1 MKPKH
6 LQIAVSPDHS
16 FSVGQHKFP
25 NINNRWHY
33 HAEVELIQIHKGQGT
48 QFIGDNIS
56 RFESGNIV
64 LVGSNLPHF
73 WQFDKPEKK
82 FLKASG
88 AVSTVVH
95 FFENFWGDRFLNLPE
110 TKLIKSVLE
119 KAKRGISVDGKDA
132 EKISRSILKINSSKG
147 VTQLVSLIECLA
159 DFANAR
165 SFTLLSSIGFNFNF
179 SESENERINSI
190 YSYSL
195 NNFFKEIYIEEVAAI
210 AGLVPNSFC
219 RYFKS
224 RTGKTYSQFLTEIR
238 VGHACKLLIENR
250 ISMKQ
255 LCFESGFNNFTCFHK
270 NFKAITGMSPK
281 KYQQEYIH
289 SYPS

>member
-16 FSVGQHKFP
+16 FSVSQHQFP

-33 HAEVELIQIHKGQGT
+33 HVEVELIQIHKGQGT
-48 QFIGDNIS
+48 QFIGDNIR
-56 RFESGNIV
+56 RFEPGNIV

-73 WQFDKPEKK
+73 WQFDKPGKK
-82 FLKASG
+82 VLKG
-88 AVSTVVH
+88 LGPVSTVVH

-119 KAKRGISVDGKDA
+119 KAKRGI
-132 EKISRSILKINSSKG
+132 KIGRLILRINASKG
-147 VTQLVSLIECLA
+147 LTRLLSLIECLA
-159 DFANAR
+159 EFGRAR
-165 SFTLLSSIGFNFNF
+165 KATLLSSMGFNYNF

-190 YSYSL
+190 YNYSL
-195 NNFFKEIYIEEVAAI
+195 NNFFKDIYIEHVASI
-210 AGLVPNSFC
+210 AGLTPNSFC

-238 VGHACKLLIENR
+238 VGYACKLLIENKVA
-250 ISMKQ
+250 MKQ
-255 LCFESGFNNFTCFHK
+255 LCFESGFNNLTCFYE
-270 NFKAITGMSPK
+270 NFKAITGKSPK
-281 KYQQEYIH
+281 EYQQEYITH
-289 SYPS
+289 VD